1 MVILASTYYYK
12 NSLLIMEEH
21 YGYGMQFM
29 SLAVIIIHL
38 LRVNPLFTSSRAHLF
53 ISRLTL

>member
-1 MVILASTYYYK
+1 MVILASTYYYI
-12 NSLLIMEEH
+12 NSLLIRKNTMD
-21 YGYGMQFM
+21 GMQFM